1 MEFSTRSWAE
11 ALDDP
16 EGTATRR
23 RFLQWSVAAGAGA
36 VAARAASGDELTR
49 LPLQQASAMVR
60 RKGVSPVELT
70 HACLRRIERLNPV
83 LNAFISVTGKEA
95 LEQAAAAEREIRNGK
110 WRGPMHGI
118 PVAFKDLFDT
128 AGIRTTA
135 ASAVFADRIPVKDA
149 EVVRRLK
156 EAGAIVL
163 GKLNMDEFAYSFT
176 SETSHFGPT
185 HNPWKLGYITGGSS
199 SGSAAAVAAGLCY
212 AALGSDTGGSIR
224 EPASYCGVVGLK
236 PTYGLVST
244 TGVIPLSWTLDH
256 VGPICRTTRDA
267 AIVLGVIA
275 GFDASDPNSLNALP
289 QDYLRAMDAKVSSF
303 RLGIP
308 RAGFCEDVDAEIQSA
323 MTAAIRVLSGLTKD
337 SRDVRL
343 PNIDNSPVLPVEAY
357 TFHAHTLAAT
367 PDLYHPRIRA
377 NLERGA
383 TITSAA
389 YAQSRRDIDQLRR
402 DIVKVFDQV
411 DLLITPTT
419 PRLPVPLD
427 PYRAPDPAMLRNT
440 RPFNL
445 NGLPAITLPCGFS
458 TAGLPIGIQIAGPRL
473 AESKLLALANAFEQ
487 ATVWHNRRP
496 PLE

>member
-1 MEFSTRSWAE
+1 MAD

-16 EGTATRR
+16 EGTTTRR
-23 RFLQWSVAAGAGA
+23 RFLQCSVAAGA
-36 VAARAASGDELTR
+36 VAARAASDDELTW
-49 LPLQQASAMVR
+49 LPLHKASAMVR
-60 RKGVSPVELT
+60 RKAVSPVDLT
-70 HACLRRIERLNPV
+70 HACLRRIERLNPT
-83 LNAFISVTGKEA
+83 LNAFITVTGKEA
-95 LEQAAAAEREIRNGK
+95 LEQAAAAEREIRSGK

-118 PVAFKDLFDT
+118 PVALKDLFDT

-135 ASAVFADRIPVKDA
+135 ASAVFADRIPTKDA

-156 EAGAIVL
+156 EAGAVVL

-176 SETSHFGPT
+176 SESSHFGPT

-244 TGVIPLSWTLDH
+244 NGVIPLSWTLDH
-256 VGPICRTTRDA
+256 VGPICRTTWDA
-267 AIVLGVIA
+267 AIVLSVIA
-275 GFDASDPNSLNALP
+275 GSDAGDPNSLDAP
-289 QDYLRAMDAKVSSF
+289 PADYARAMDAKVSSF

-308 RAGFCEDVDAEIQSA
+308 RAEFYDDLDAEIQAA
-323 MTAAIRVLSGLTKD
+323 MTAALHVLSGLTKD

-343 PNIDNSPVLPVEAY
+343 PNITNSPVLPVEAY
-357 TFHAHTLAAT
+357 TFHAQTLAIT
-367 PDLYHPRIRA
+367 PNLYHPRIRA
-377 NLERGA
+377 NLQRGA
-383 TITSAA
+383 AITSAA
-389 YAQSRRDIDQLRR
+389 YAQARRDIDQLRR
-402 DIVKVFDQV
+402 DVVKVFDEV

-427 PYRAPDPAMLRNT
+427 PDRTPDQAMLRNT

-445 NGLPAITLPCGFS
+445 NGLPAITLLCGFS
-458 TAGLPIGIQIAGPRL
+458 TGGLPIGIQIAGPRL
-473 AESKLLALANAFEQ
+473 GESKLLALANAFEQ
-487 ATVWHNRRP
+487 ATDWRNRRP